1 MAQEDAHG
9 WGTLHVRRGDS
20 GRFRHQDAAKPGAVL
35 RQWMGLGMSHSY
47 WKWPL
52 KTWIFPLNM
61 VDLSIAMLVYQRVLF
76 LHFDI
81 LLFFFYII
89 FVHQKKSFRGLWC
102 SIRHVSPGD
111 FCVLRVECGPFPRR
125 SATSDVRCA
134 VWSATAP
141 SSTRSLAPWRRAS
154 TWRSSRGSKGCR
166 RADCTSTC
174 CGDAMEWWNGVV
186 DITLDMHVFAMVCAF
201 SVFFAGWITS
211 SFWSFRS

>member
-1 MAQEDAHG
+1 MAIENVDFPIEHG
-9 WGTLHVRRGDS
+9 GS
-20 GRFRHQDAAKPGAVL
+20 F
-35 RQWMGLGMSHSY
+35 HSY
-47 WKWPL
+47 VSLPEG
-52 KTWIFPLNM
+52 TIFTFWYF
-61 VDLSIAMLVYQRVLF
+61 VG
-76 LHFDI
+76 
-81 LLFFFYII
+81 FFYII